1 MMGRTE
7 RLNLL
12 NASLNLLFIDN
23 KKNEDVIDHRRIK
36 SSTINSIKVVDS
48 L

>member
-12 NASLNLLFIDN
+12 NASLNLLFMDN
-23 KKNEDVIDHRRIK
+23 KAKARKYYR
-36 SSTINSIKVVDS
+36 STND
-48 L
+48 